1 MTREE
6 RILQVAR
13 DYVGAAWHDPGE
25 EPQGEYEIVCQDTLG
40 NVWLTTREEDL
51 KYYESGWEECAICEF
66 MARWGYV
73 SDIIPKG
80 GEQ

>member
-6 RILQVAR
+6 RILQAAR
-13 DYVGAAWHDPGE
+13 DYVGNAWHDPSE

-40 NVWLTTREEDL
+40 NVWLTNREEDL

-66 MARWGYV
+66 MTRWIYV
-73 SDIIPKG
+73 SDLLSKG
-80 GEQ
+80 GER